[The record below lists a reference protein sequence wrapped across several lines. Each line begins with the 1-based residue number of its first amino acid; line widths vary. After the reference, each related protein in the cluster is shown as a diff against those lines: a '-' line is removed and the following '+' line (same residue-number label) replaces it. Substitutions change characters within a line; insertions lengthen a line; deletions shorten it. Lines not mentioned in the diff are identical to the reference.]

1 MFYDCEKEV
10 IGKCRY
16 DFKREKDFVFM
27 DLFFYW
33 MDLNEIWYI
42 SDLIEE
48 NLIWFIF

>member
-27 DLFFYW
+27 DLFFL
-33 MDLNEIWYI
+33 LNGFEW
-42 SDLIEE
+42 
-48 NLIWFIF
+48 NLVY